1 MPNNNRANIAV
12 RRNQIYALVLEG
24 RQTVEIAE
32 FLSINRKTVSSDIKW
47 MSRES
52 QKYLNDMAKEMLP
65 FKYRQAIEGM
75 EAILVEC
82 WKRYQLDGN
91 LFALKLA
98 LDCRKEIISLCAN
111 GISLMAVNKITERA
125 NALGIGTV

>member
-1 MPNNNRANIAV
+1 MNNNRANIAI
-12 RRNQIYALVLEG
+12 RRQRIYALVLEG
-24 RQTVEIAE
+24 MQTVKIGELLAVH
-32 FLSINRKTVSSDIKW
+32 RKTVSSDIKW
-47 MSRES
+47 MAKES
-52 QKYLNDMAKEMLP
+52 QKYLNEMAKEILP

-75 EAILVEC
+75 EAILNEC

-111 GISLMAVNKITERA
+111 GISIMAVNKITERA

>member
-1 MPNNNRANIAV
+1 MPNNNRANIAE
-12 RRNQIYALVLEG
+12 RRNRIYALVLEG

-32 FLSINRKTVSSDIKW
+32 FLAINRKTVSKDIQW
-47 MSRES
+47 LSRES

-91 LFALKLA
+91 LLALKLA

-111 GISLMAVNKITERA
+111 GISIMAVKQITERA

>member
-1 MPNNNRANIAV
+1 MPNNNRANIAE

-24 RQTVEIAE
+24 RQTLEIAE
-32 FLSINRKTVSSDIKW
+32 FLKLNRKTVSSDIKW
-47 MSRES
+47 MSHES

-75 EAILVEC
+75 EAILTEC

-111 GISLMAVNKITERA
+111 GISIMAVKQITERA